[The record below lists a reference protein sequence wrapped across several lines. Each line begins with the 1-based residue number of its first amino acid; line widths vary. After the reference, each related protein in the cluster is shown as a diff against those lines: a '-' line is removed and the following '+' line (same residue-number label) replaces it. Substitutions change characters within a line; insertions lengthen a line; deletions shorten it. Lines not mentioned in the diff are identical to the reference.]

1 MDQSELSYKH
11 LVAFK
16 EGEIE
21 EEVKQ
26 GSTKKIEKKN
36 TIGQNSQENSLNL
49 KKSLSSE
56 ETDFKS
62 KKSPEGMKKLKT
74 VEWSITNSTEMP
86 RL

>member
-26 GSTKKIEKKN
+26 KSTKKIEKKN

-74 VEWSITNSTEMP
+74 VERSITNSTEMP